1 MKKSQIALLALV
13 LASLLFDSCTTQVTY
28 SGLRPA
34 DISLPSDIKNVVL
47 VNRYKAEKGNS
58 WLNVIEGIFS
68 GEVAFADRRGVDQAL
83 SGLQQRLQSGPKYNV
98 AIANEQVIGNGLGM
112 FPPALSKN
120 QIQELCAINNADA
133 LLAIEAFDSDI
144 AIATK
149 PKERKRKVD
158 GVEVIEKYFEAIET
172 VRITIGWRIY
182 SAKTGTILDQH
193 QMVTT
198 RTFLAEGPT
207 IPGARAALLFPVD
220 AIMQTGF
227 TGGDAYGIR
236 IAPSW
241 VNYSRMIY
249 GRAAHSKKMKQA
261 KRMAVRG
268 DWTQAASIWET
279 MSKSPTPKVAKR
291 ATYNRAVAAEMA
303 GDFDTALLWARKAAD
318 TYNFRQAD
326 TYIFTLNRRL
336 QELQR
341 LDQQMKEE

>member
-1 MKKSQIALLALV
+1 MKKSSKSLLALV
-13 LASLLFDSCTTQVTY
+13 LFGLLFNSCTTNVTY

-34 DISLPSDIKNVVL
+34 DINLPSDIKNVVL

-98 AIANEQVIGNGLGM
+98 AIANEQLVGNGLGM
-112 FPPALSKN
+112 FPPALDKN
-120 QIQELCAINNADA
+120 QIQQLCALNNADA

-144 AIATK
+144 AIATR
-149 PKERKRKVD
+149 PRERKSKVN
-158 GVEVIEKYFEAIET
+158 GVEVIEKFFEATET

-182 SAKTGTILDQH
+182 LAETGNIIDQH
-193 QMVTT
+193 QMVNT
-198 RTFLAEGPT
+198 RIFSAQGPT

-227 TGGDAYGIR
+227 SGGDAYGIR

-241 VNYSRMIY
+241 VTYSRMIY
-249 GRAAHSKKMKQA
+249 SRAARSKKMKQA
-261 KRMAVRG
+261 RRIAVRG
-268 DWTQAASIWET
+268 DWVQAGEIWEN
-279 MSKSPTPKVAKR
+279 MSKSPNVKVAKR
-291 ATYNRAVAAEMA
+291 SMYNRAVAAEMA
-303 GDFDTALLWARKAAD
+303 GDFDKALSWARKAAD
-318 TYNFRQAD
+318 TYNWRQAD
-326 TYIFTLNRRL
+326 TYIFTLNIRL

-341 LDQQMKEE
+341 LDQQMKED